1 MFNQRRTLKGWVR
14 FDGDNNAVPGSLILR
29 KNKPKV
35 GNWKEYTD
43 VNLCCSP
50 YTLVSNILPG
60 LPPDALCVVGFAIY
74 CEGFGSVLSASSSLN
89 LVDVS
94 AQAIVDGL
102 NAQFSFL
109 GTWVVISTS
118 QVGLQIKQTVA
129 DSLCPNGAL
138 AIEFFCGG

>member
-1 MFNQRRTLKGWVR
+1 MFNQRKTLKGWVR

-50 YTLVSNILPG
+50 YTLISNVVPG
-60 LPPDALCVVGFAIY
+60 TPPDTLCVVGFGIY
-74 CEGFGSVLSASSSLN
+74 CNEFSVLSATSTLN
-89 LVDVS
+89 LFDVS
-94 AQAIVDGL
+94 AQTIVDGL

-109 GTWVVISTS
+109 GTWVVVSTS
-118 QVGLQIKQTVA
+118 EVGLQLKQTIA
-129 DSLCPNGAL
+129 DSLCPSGAL
-138 AIEFFCGG
+138 TMDFFCGG

>member
-1 MFNQRRTLKGWVR
+1 MFNQRKTLKGWVR

-50 YTLVSNILPG
+50 YTLISNVVPG
-60 LPPDALCVVGFAIY
+60 TPPSNLCAVGFGIY
-74 CEGFGSVLSASSSLN
+74 CNEFSVLSASSTLN
-89 LVDVS
+89 LFDVS
-94 AQAIVDGL
+94 AQTIVDGL

-109 GTWVVISTS
+109 GTWVVVSTS
-118 QVGLQIKQTVA
+118 EVGLQLKQTIA
-129 DSLCPNGAL
+129 DNLCPSGAL
-138 AIEFFCGG
+138 SIDFFCGG